1 MELWRI
7 SDVPCDVA
15 AKQTVI
21 CRSKDR
27 GMQVTDI
34 RHEKYAQTQI
44 GLGRTRRKVGSTWVM
59 LAAFSAWTCSPDI
72 VTKRAAPCGLASE
85 LPWPQLP

>member
-7 SDVPCDVA
+7 SDVPYDVA
-15 AKQTVI
+15 AKQRVI

-34 RHEKYAQTQI
+34 RREKYAQTQI
-44 GLGRTRRKVGSTWVM
+44 RLGRKGRKEGRIDLDDAGSVQHLGVFPGHCHETSCPM
-59 LAAFSAWTCSPDI
+59 RFSI
-72 VTKRAAPCGLASE
+72 
-85 LPWPQLP
+85 

>member
-7 SDVPCDVA
+7 SDVPYDVA
-15 AKQTVI
+15 AKQSVI

-34 RHEKYAQTQI
+34 RLEKYAQTKI
-44 GLGRTRRKVGSTWVM
+44 SLGRTRRKIGSTWMM
-59 LAAFSAWTCSPDI
+59 LAAFSTWTYSLDI
-72 VTKRAAPCGLASE
+72 VTKRAALCGLASE
-85 LPWPQLP
+85 LP